1 MMNIVNRHSRIIA
14 RPKAALLDLFSKLAT
29 SDDPIWPKEKWPA
42 IRFKE
47 GLKVGANGGH
57 GPIQYQVIAY
67 DPAGM
72 VTFQFQRPQGFQG
85 VHQFE
90 ILEKSEGVTELRHT
104 ISMQTILTG
113 TIIWL
118 VAIRWLHDALLE
130 DALDKVENAL
140 LHTNRRTPWSSWVKM
155 LRWLLK

>member
-1 MMNIVNRHSRIIA
+1 MNILNRHTRTIP
-14 RPKAALLDLFSKLAT
+14 RPKAVLLDLFSRLGAQ
-29 SDDPIWPKEKWPA
+29 DDPIWPKEKWPA

-47 GLKVGANGGH
+47 GMKVGASGGH
-57 GPIQYQVIAY
+57 GPIRYQVIAY

-72 VTFQFQRPQGFQG
+72 VTFQFQRPRGFQG

-104 ISMQTILTG
+104 ISMQTTLTG

-130 DALDKVENAL
+130 DASRK
-140 LHTNRRTPWSSWVKM
+140 
-155 LRWLLK
+155 